1 MTKIIMHGC
10 NGRMG
15 HVIADIAA
23 ADADTKIV
31 AGVDAYGE
39 STYSFPV
46 YKELSLVKEAADV
59 IIDFSNAAAVDGLL
73 DFAASKEIPVVLC
86 STGLS
91 DAQLEH
97 VRKASEKTAVLKSA
111 NMSVGINVLLKVLKE
126 AAPTLAAAGFDMEIV
141 EKHHNQKLDAP
152 SGTALALA
160 DDINAAAGG
169 DYEYVYDRSSRREK
183 RPVKEI
189 GISSV
194 RGGSIVGDHDVI
206 FAGRDEVITFSH
218 TAYSREIF
226 AKGAVEAAKFLGG
239 KGAGMYDMSNVIG

>member
-126 AAPTLAAAGFDMEIV
+126 AAGFIGESLNDFIRDAVLKEAKRV
-141 EKHHNQKLDAP
+141 LGAEKFNAVMDKPLNQTKVKLSDEEHLKLSEQRKA
-152 SGTALALA
+152 
-160 DDINAAAGG
+160 
-169 DYEYVYDRSSRREK
+169 EREK
-183 RPVKEI
+183 N
-189 GISSV
+189 
-194 RGGSIVGDHDVI
+194 
-206 FAGRDEVITFSH
+206 
-218 TAYSREIF
+218 
-226 AKGAVEAAKFLGG
+226 KF
-239 KGAGMYDMSNVIG
+239 